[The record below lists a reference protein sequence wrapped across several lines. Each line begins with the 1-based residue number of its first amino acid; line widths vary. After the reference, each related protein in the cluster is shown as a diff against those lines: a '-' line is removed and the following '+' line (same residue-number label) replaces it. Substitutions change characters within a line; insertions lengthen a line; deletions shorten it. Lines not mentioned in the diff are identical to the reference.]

1 MARVGGGEGRHAGSG
16 GKRVLDGGACRDYP
30 EVRPGVLQGVQNAPG
45 RTRARPG
52 PKPGSMRYSYAALK
66 VLQRVWAAS
75 GGQCG
80 RYLEASMRGLLDNL
94 EARGHLVEGTPY
106 AGT

>member
-1 MARVGGGEGRHAGSG
+1 
-16 GKRVLDGGACRDYP
+16 
-30 EVRPGVLQGVQNAPG
+30 
-45 RTRARPG
+45 
-52 PKPGSMRYSYAALK
+52 MRYSYAALK